1 MAKISEFT
9 SYAYKEASKMGLE
22 KPLDIKV
29 DSRLGFN
36 HYINTKSSHKIRLV
50 NYDKTELRHE
60 LGHAYMSEKF
70 SKLFNFFDK
79 FSRPLNLLGG
89 RFGESGDMVSNII
102 YSITIGVIF
111 FFGIVFADRAY
122 VLISS
127 LFFLVGIVLSLPM
140 MEELMA
146 YYFGKKFSPKN

>member
-1 MAKISEFT
+1 MAKISDLA
-9 SYAYKEASKMGLE
+9 SYANKEASNMGLE

-50 NYDKTELRHE
+50 NSNKLELRHE

-70 SKLFNFFDK
+70 SRLFNFFDK
-79 FSRPLNLLGG
+79 FSRPLNFLGG

-102 YSITIGVIF
+102 YSLTIGVIF
-111 FFGIVFADRAY
+111 FFGIFFADRAY
-122 VLISS
+122 VLVSS
-127 LFFLVGIVLSLPM
+127 LFFFVGIVLALPM
-140 MEELMA
+140 IEELMA